1 MNQVN
6 NKKRGP
12 QKNSPADIARAKAIK
27 KRKHARDKVLQALY
41 QWQLSGEDL
50 DWIRDHYL
58 EEQGISAGDEA
69 YFLELLYKIPSIVSE
84 LDERYKKYI
93 SQFEDHVDP
102 IETNILRI
110 ATYEF
115 QHHLEIPYKV
125 VINEA
130 INLAKTYGA
139 DDSHKFVNGVLDPL
153 SREMRQ
159 LETGA
164 ASPSPAVKSDE
175 PG

>member
-1 MNQVN
+1 MS
-6 NKKRGP
+6 KK
-12 QKNSPADIARAKAIK
+12 NAPADIARAKAIK

-41 QWQLSGEDL
+41 QWQLSGDDL
-50 DWIRDHYL
+50 DWIRDFYL
-58 EEQGISAGDEA
+58 QEQGVASGDQE
-69 YFLELLYKIPSIVSE
+69 YFLELLYKIPSAVND
-84 LDERYKKYI
+84 LDDRFRKYI

-130 INLAKTYGA
+130 VNLAKSYGA

-153 SREMRQ
+153 SREMRE
-159 LETGA
+159 LETQVASLA
-164 ASPSPAVKSDE
+164 ATE
-175 PG
+175 N